1 MVIVS
6 SHVRVQGFTVTNALG
21 EGILAAGV
29 KGTISDITIKHNAV
43 VHNDLGG
50 GVPPASTY
58 FECQAQGQI
67 PGDCGEGVHFLAVA
81 DSEVNGNFIAGNSGG
96 VLLTDETGPTH
107 NNVVENNIVTR
118 NASPTAGSPC
128 PVTTRPR

>member
-29 KGTISDITIKHNAV
+29 QGTISGITIKHNAV

-50 GVPPASTY
+50 GVPPASAY
-58 FECQAQGQI
+58 FECRPRG
-67 PGDCGEGVHFLAVA
+67 
-81 DSEVNGNFIAGNSGG
+81 
-96 VLLTDETGPTH
+96 
-107 NNVVENNIVTR
+107 R
-118 NASPTAGSPC
+118 SPVTAGRACTSWPS
-128 PVTTRPR
+128 RIPR